1 MPNWCSTSYTLVGT
15 RKNVGAAFRA
25 LRKLEQTPRSKEA
38 GPDSFLPDS
47 RWLGYVATDILGIPC
62 NDIDC
67 RGDFS
72 QLELEMQN
80 GRHCICFFTETAWGP
95 CTDLWLRFCRKF
107 HLSLNYIAEEP
118 GCLVYEKLNP
128 DGMYSDNYVYDD
140 DEAGRDYFATLDDFI
155 AMYGEKLGIKP
166 GASYEEVA
174 DFLEN
179 NTENRLFQF
188 DGCDDPARPA

>member
-25 LRKLEQTPRSKEA
+25 LRKQEQTPRSKEA

-47 RWLGYVATDILGIPC
+47 RWLGYVATDILGIPY

-72 QLELEMQN
+72 QLEMERLN
-80 GRHCICFFTETAWGP
+80 GHHCICFFTETAWAP
-95 CTDLWLRFCRKF
+95 CTDLIQRFCRKF
-107 HLSLNYIAEEP
+107 HLSANYVAEEP

-128 DGMYSDNYVYDD
+128 DGIYTDNYVYDD
-140 DEAGRDYFATLDDFI
+140 DEDGRDYFATLDDFI
-155 AMYGEKLGIKP
+155 TGYGEKLGIKP
-166 GASYEEVA
+166 GATYEEVSA
-174 DFLEN
+174 HLEKD
-179 NTENRLFQF
+179 TECRLYRFA
-188 DGCDDPARPA
+188 GCDDPTRPA